1 MSRREPHI
9 PLFLW
14 VATAIVAHA
23 LWGGGAQQA
32 VTALEET
39 FDIGTFAK
47 SVQRHVR
54 QNVSP
59 LEVALIEEPANE
71 LAVEPTPPEAKEPTT
86 PTDPADVSPDDALPE
101 PEKKKREEE
110 KKAEEKKPEDEK
122 KKPEDKKPEEKK
134 PAEPAPPVQQFVP
147 PKAPNRIAVDQHVK
161 PDQEDNPDAKHIAD
175 EANHVEQETRA
186 RITATDQNNAEPSP
200 GGHFVGTQQEP
211 GNSEES
217 RVAQSDDHE
226 GSEDRT
232 PGDTAGNEPQPPTA
246 AQPPPQVAQSGSP
259 TQPTTPG
266 RAAQAPR
273 EAQTAQEAMAETH
286 QGPRGSWSISGPMQG
301 REAQKALPER
311 RAVRP
316 TDLLGLGAPGTT
328 ANGVNL
334 NLTPQLA
341 VAAVGVDQLAR
352 ERRLD
357 GARRKSAHLGSWKS
371 MGLERWRPALE
382 NYVASVQP
390 GNQTAL
396 NAARVPFARYL
407 NAIHNRLH
415 PIFADRFLATLEGM
429 PANHPMNRQDMVTHI
444 EIVLSK
450 EDGRIVRMGVTKS
463 SGVTAFDVGALDSIQ
478 KASPY
483 GTPPGAIVSPD
494 GNVYLHWEFYRQPFY
509 ACSTYFAHPYMLKGT
524 PGGPPPQVAP
534 PKQPSYDDRE
544 GSGASPGDRSGSLDQ
559 DEQRRRRGS
568 SEPGSPGPGAGA
580 RRPRG

>member
-1 MSRREPHI
+1 
-9 PLFLW
+9 
-14 VATAIVAHA
+14 V
-23 LWGGGAQQA
+23 
-32 VTALEET
+32 
-39 FDIGTFAK
+39 
-47 SVQRHVR
+47 
-54 QNVSP
+54 
-59 LEVALIEEPANE
+59 
-71 LAVEPTPPEAKEPTT
+71 
-86 PTDPADVSPDDALPE
+86 
-101 PEKKKREEE
+101 
-110 KKAEEKKPEDEK
+110 
-122 KKPEDKKPEEKK
+122 
-134 PAEPAPPVQQFVP
+134 
-147 PKAPNRIAVDQHVK
+147 
-161 PDQEDNPDAKHIAD
+161 
-175 EANHVEQETRA
+175 
-186 RITATDQNNAEPSP
+186 
-200 GGHFVGTQQEP
+200 
-211 GNSEES
+211 
-217 RVAQSDDHE
+217 
-226 GSEDRT
+226 
-232 PGDTAGNEPQPPTA
+232 
-246 AQPPPQVAQSGSP
+246 
-259 TQPTTPG
+259 
-266 RAAQAPR
+266 
-273 EAQTAQEAMAETH
+273 AQTAQEAMAETH
-286 QGPRGSWSISGPMQG
+286 QGPRGAWSISGPTPG
-301 REAQKALPER
+301 REAQKALPQM

-429 PANHPMNRQDMVTHI
+429 PADHPMNRQDMVTHI

-463 SGVTAFDVGALDSIQ
+463 SGVTAFDVGALDSVQ

-524 PGGPPPQVAP
+524 PASPAPSVAP
-534 PKQPSYDDRE
+534 PRQPSYDNRE

-559 DEQRRRRGS
+559 NEHKRQRGAT
-568 SEPGSPGPGAGA
+568 EPGAPESGGRAA
-580 RRPRG
+580 PRG